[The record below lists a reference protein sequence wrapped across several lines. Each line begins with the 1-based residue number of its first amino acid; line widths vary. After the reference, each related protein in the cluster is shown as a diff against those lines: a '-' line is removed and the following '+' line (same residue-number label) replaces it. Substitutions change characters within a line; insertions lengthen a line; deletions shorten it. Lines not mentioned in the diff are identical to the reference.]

1 MRSFCSCLRVRK
13 TPNNAKK
20 PPITADNNGVIVL
33 ETGGVGYE
41 VTCSAQAY
49 EVIVNQGKGAI
60 FTYLNVR
67 DDGFYL
73 YGFISMEEKSM
84 FLKLISVSG
93 VGPKLGISILAA
105 LSADDFAL
113 AIATADVKRLSAVK
127 GLGKKTAEKIVLELH
142 GKISAAEVLGAS
154 GDDLTVPA
162 QPTANV
168 KLSAAD
174 EEAVSALMG
183 LGFTRTESVQAV
195 KKARDSGATTVEKII
210 MKALQS
216 GM

>member
-1 MRSFCSCLRVRK
+1 MIGYLSGNL
-13 TPNNAKK
+13 
-20 PPITADNNGVIVL
+20 ITAGSNGVIVL

-93 VGPKLGISILAA
+93 VGPKMGISILSSMPLNELAFIIASQDVKA
-105 LSADDFAL
+105 LS
-113 AIATADVKRLSAVK
+113 KVK
-127 GLGKKTAEKIVLELH
+127 GLGKKTAERIILELREN
-142 GKISAAEVLGAS
+142 ISQLDLPEGAKKPS
-154 GDDLTVPA
+154 SKVQTQPSIDD
-162 QPTANV
+162 
-168 KLSAAD
+168 D
-174 EEAVSALMG
+174 AVIALMS
-183 LGFTRTESVQAV
+183 LGFLRAESEKAV
-195 KKARDSGATTVEKII
+195 ANAKERGADTIESII
-210 MKALQS
+210 TIALQTIR
-216 GM
+216 